1 MRAYPLHQRMVIV
14 MKIKWIGKYNG
25 NNLPVVDVGADTKS
39 LPEVTTRSAFML
51 IPILLMFA
59 FCVHCKRVY
68 LGGIAFSRITWMIG
82 ILIALLFFP
91 VHELLHAICFPA
103 GSQVFM
109 FYTMQGLGITC
120 TTPMTRNRF
129 IFVNLFPSI
138 ILGGIS
144 LILFLVIPCTYAF
157 ASTVLCV
164 FSLLHLGGGYADY
177 LNVIHLLK
185 LSKNTIIQISGAK
198 IYWRQCDK

>member
-1 MRAYPLHQRMVIV
+1 M

-25 NNLPVVDVGADTKS
+25 NNLPAVDVDADAKS
-39 LPEVTTRSAFML
+39 LPEITSKSALML

-59 FCVHCKRVY
+59 LCVYCKRVY
-68 LGGIAFSRITWMIG
+68 LGGFAFSRGAWMIG
-82 ILIALLFFP
+82 IVIALLFFP
-91 VHELLHAICFPA
+91 VHEFLHAICFPA

-109 FYTMQGLGITC
+109 FYTTQGLGITC

-138 ILGGIS
+138 ILGGAS
-144 LILFLVIPCTYAF
+144 LVLFLAIPHTYVF
-157 ASTVLCV
+157 ASMIFGA
-164 FSLLHLGGGYADY
+164 FSLLHLGGSYVDY

-185 LSKNTIIQISGAK
+185 LPKNTIIQISGAK
-198 IYWRQCDK
+198 IYWRRCDE

>member
-1 MRAYPLHQRMVIV
+1 M

-25 NNLPVVDVGADTKS
+25 DNLPAVDVEVDAQS
-39 LPEVTTRSAFML
+39 LPEVTTKSAVML
-51 IPILLMFA
+51 IPILLIFA
-59 FCVHCKRVY
+59 LCVYCKRVY
-68 LGGIAFSRITWMIG
+68 LGGIAFSRVAWMIG
-82 ILIALLFFP
+82 ILISLLFFP

-129 IFVNLFPSI
+129 VFVNLFPSM

-144 LILFLVIPCTYAF
+144 LILFLVIPCAYAF

-164 FSLLHLGGGYADY
+164 FSLLHLGVGYVDY
-177 LNVIHLLK
+177 LNIIHLLK
-185 LSKNTIIQISGAK
+185 LPKNTVIQISGAK
-198 IYWRQCDK
+198 IYWKQYHE

>member
-1 MRAYPLHQRMVIV
+1 M

-25 NNLPVVDVGADTKS
+25 NNLPTADVEAGAKS
-39 LPEVTTRSAFML
+39 LPEVTTKSVFML
-51 IPILLMFA
+51 IPILLIFA
-59 FCVHCKRVY
+59 LFVYCKGVY
-68 LGGIAFSRITWMIG
+68 LGGVSFSRPAWMTGIVIG
-82 ILIALLFFP
+82 LLFFP
-91 VHELLHAICFPA
+91 VHEFLHAICFPA

-109 FYTMQGLGITC
+109 FYTRQGLGITC

-129 IFVNLFPSI
+129 IFVNLFPSL

-157 ASTVLCV
+157 TSTVLCV

-177 LNVIHLLK
+177 LNIIHLLK
-185 LSKNTIIQISGAK
+185 LPKNTDIQISGAK